1 MATAEKRGNSYR
13 ITVSCGYDINGK
25 QLRKSTTWKPEPGMT
40 SRQIAK
46 ELERQKVLFEEKCR
60 TGQVLDGSIR
70 LADFLELWFRDYAE
84 KQLRKTTVDGYRKCL
99 KRVLPALGHIR
110 LDKLQPHH
118 LMAFYANL
126 AEPGIRTAC
135 SVQCTP
141 SVSKAMQEKG
151 WNAAEL
157 ARQTGLTPTRISQ
170 MLQRKG
176 VASTT
181 AQKVADALGLP
192 LDHAFTPTKK
202 DEPLTG
208 NTVNH
213 YHRFLSTVL
222 SSAVQWQV
230 IFSNPCER
238 VKPPKIERK
247 ETAYLDEEQAR
258 QLLAALDHEDMQHK
272 TIVYTLLQTGLRR
285 GELCGLEWDDVDME
299 KCILHVRRSSL
310 YLPGE
315 GVFTDETK
323 NRSSERAIQIPV
335 DLVQILRSYRAW
347 QSEQRMKAGDR
358 WQESGRIFTSWD
370 GAPIH
375 PDSITNWFTSFIKR
389 NNLPP
394 VTIHGLRHTSATLL
408 IASGTN
414 IRTISARLGHSQTS
428 TTMNIYAHAIKSA
441 DAAAAETLGDIL
453 NPTKKRA

>member
-1 MATAEKRGNSYR
+1 MATSEKRGSSYR

-70 LADFLELWFRDYAE
+70 LADFLDLWFRDYAE

-118 LMAFYANL
+118 LMEFYANL
-126 AEPGIRTAC
+126 AEPGIRESNT
-135 SVQCTP
+135 VLCTP
-141 SVSKAMQEKG
+141 KVKVAMQEKG
-151 WNAAEL
+151 WSGAEL
-157 ARQTGLTPTRISQ
+157 GRKTSLTRARISS
-170 MLQRKG
+170 MLNGKA
-176 VASTT
+176 VSKAT
-181 AQKVADALGLP
+181 AYSIAEALELP
-192 LDHAFTPTKK
+192 LDQAFKPAKLP
-202 DEPLTG
+202 EPLTG

-299 KCILHVRRSSL
+299 KCVLHVRRSSL

-315 GVFTDETK
+315 GIFTDETK
-323 NRSSERAIQIPV
+323 NRSSERTIQIPV

-347 QSEQRMKAGDR
+347 QNEQRLAAGDR

-370 GAPIH
+370 GAPIF
-375 PDSITNWFTSFIKR
+375 PNSITHWFTNFIQR
-389 NNLPP
+389 NGLPP
-394 VTIHGLRHTSATLL
+394 ITLHGLRHTSATLL
-408 IASGTN
+408 IAAGTN
-414 IRTISARLGHSQTS
+414 IRTVSARLGHSQTS
-428 TTMNIYAHAIKSA
+428 TTMNIYAHAIQSA
-441 DAAAAETLGDIL
+441 DAVAAETLGDIL